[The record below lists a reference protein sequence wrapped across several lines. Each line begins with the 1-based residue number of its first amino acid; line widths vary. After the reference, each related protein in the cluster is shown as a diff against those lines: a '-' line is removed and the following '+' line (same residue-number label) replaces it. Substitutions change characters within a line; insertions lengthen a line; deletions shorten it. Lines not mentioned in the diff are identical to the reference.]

1 MRPME
6 KKDVPTLWRDFVSN
20 ISKRVASNDPEHL
33 QNGLEL
39 LRDTNVC
46 GQLLHIAQSGM
57 GKLVRSLTKS
67 EHEGVAT
74 AAKQTMAAWRRVL
87 MDAKGAAAASSA
99 EASTS
104 GCVF

>member
-1 MRPME
+1 ME
-6 KKDVPTLWRDFVSN
+6 EKEDLPTLWRKFVSN
-20 ISKRVASNDPEHL
+20 ISKAVNENDPEQL
-33 QNGLEL
+33 QERLEV

-46 GQLLHIAQSGM
+46 GQLYHIAQSGM

-74 AAKQTMAAWRRVL
+74 AAKQTMAAWKQVHA
-87 MDAKGAAAASSA
+87 DAKEAAAASSSA
-99 EASTS
+99 ASTS